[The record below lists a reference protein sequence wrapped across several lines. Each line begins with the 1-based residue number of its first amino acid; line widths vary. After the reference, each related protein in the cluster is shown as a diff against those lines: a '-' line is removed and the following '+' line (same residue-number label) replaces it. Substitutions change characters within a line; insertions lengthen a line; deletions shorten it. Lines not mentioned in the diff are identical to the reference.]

1 MLGTALSVVSYSA
14 PRSALADSSY
24 TSLVAGNT
32 DFALGLYGQLAAA
45 PTTNLFFSPYSIST
59 CLGMVYA
66 GAAGNTAAQMAEAL
80 DFSTNQVGVG
90 PEFGALQAELNAQQG
105 TNGIILNVANG
116 LWMQTNFPFL
126 PAFMANASD
135 NYDAN
140 LESVD
145 FGTDAPEICG
155 LINDWVAEKTD
166 GMIDN
171 LLSPQALDASVKLV
185 LVDAIYFNGGWRS
198 IFNTN
203 LTATAPFYVAPG
215 QFLYVPMMEQTEG
228 VRYYADNF
236 FQAVELPY
244 TNSSVALLVLLP
256 KTNAPASL
264 PAAELSAVIGGL
276 APSWVDVRLPKFKL
290 ETTINLVP
298 ILENMGMED
307 AFLSGVADFS
317 GIDGAEDLSIA
328 SAIHKAVVEVN
339 ETGTIAAA
347 ATEIGLAPTVVGWSV
362 VFQADHPFIFL
373 IRDTNSGSILFMG
386 RVDDPTGGGAALA
399 ANPAPMIQTS
409 DGSFG
414 IRNQQFGF
422 NVAGTNCL
430 LVVEACTNL
439 AGGAWLPI
447 QGLMLTNG
455 SAHFSEPLSTNSP
468 TRYYRVR
475 PQYWP

>member
-1 MLGTALSVVSYSA
+1 MPGRPATLRRKWRRRSILA
-14 PRSALADSSY
+14 PISRGRPDS
-24 TSLVAGNT
+24 
-32 DFALGLYGQLAAA
+32 
-45 PTTNLFFSPYSIST
+45 
-59 CLGMVYA
+59 
-66 GAAGNTAAQMAEAL
+66 
-80 DFSTNQVGVG
+80 
-90 PEFGALQAELNAQQG
+90 GALQAELNAQQG
-105 TNGIILNVANG
+105 TNGIILNAANG
-116 LWMQTNFPFL
+116 LWMQTYFPSCRRHGECQRQL
-126 PAFMANASD
+126 RRR
-135 NYDAN
+135 
-140 LESVD
+140 L
-145 FGTDAPEICG
+145 GIRGLWHGRPEICG
-155 LINDWVAEKTD
+155 LINDWVVEKTD

-171 LLSPQALDASVKLV
+171 LLLPQALDASVKLV
-185 LVDAIYFNGGWRS
+185 SVDTIYFNGGWRS

-475 PQYWP
+475 PAILALICDPVRNPGAPIC